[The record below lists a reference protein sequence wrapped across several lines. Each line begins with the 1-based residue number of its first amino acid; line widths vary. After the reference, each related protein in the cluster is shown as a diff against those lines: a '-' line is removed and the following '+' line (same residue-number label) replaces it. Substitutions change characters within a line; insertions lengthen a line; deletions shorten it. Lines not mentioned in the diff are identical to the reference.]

1 MCSFV
6 LRTPSYLTIKSKGFS
21 EQLREETVK
30 TVYKSQL
37 RKFLQSKKAL
47 AIPVTYLILFAS
59 LIAIISV
66 TYSFAIVKISARGA
80 LLKASVAKQNM
91 QVLDDAVRSVAW
103 SFGASKVVYMDDC
116 GGIFQTEPTAKNLV
130 INFTDGQ
137 SFYDVVFNS
146 SVGKAFY
153 KLEPSEFNYEGFYI
167 RGDGRAIINQ
177 SSFTLTQLYVATGDD
192 AKELTLCY
200 RPSATVANIGT
211 SNGKPLNLIRIYIV
225 NLNSSQAL
233 LLREKFYLK
242 MTGADVTTVTRQY
255 EFNQSASSLA
265 LKAVLDETTSIV
277 RLPISSN
284 AEGAFVNLELVV
296 SNIRIQKA
304 EV

>member
-1 MCSFV
+1 MCKKRF
-6 LRTPSYLTIKSKGFS
+6 IK
-21 EQLREETVK
+21 
-30 TVYKSQL
+30 QL

-59 LIAIISV
+59 LIVIISV
-66 TYSFAIVKISARGA
+66 TYSFAVVKISARGA
-80 LLKASVAKQNM
+80 LLKASIAKQNM
-91 QVLDDAVRSVAW
+91 QILDDAVRSVAW
-103 SFGASKVVYMDDC
+103 SFGASKVVYMDNC
-116 GGIFQTEPTAKNLV
+116 GGTFHTEQTAKNLV
-130 INFTDGQ
+130 LNFTDEQ
-137 SFYDVVFNS
+137 SFYDIVFNS

-153 KLEPSEFNYEGFYI
+153 ELEPSEFNYEGFYI

-200 RPSATVANIGT
+200 RPSATAATIGT
-211 SNGKPLNLIRIYIV
+211 INGKPLNLIRIYIV
-225 NLNSSQAL
+225 NLNSSQTL
-233 LLREKFYLK
+233 MLREKFYLK
-242 MTGADVTTVTRQY
+242 ATGVNVTTVTCQY
-255 EFNQSASSLA
+255 EFNQSVSSLA
-265 LKAVLDETTSIV
+265 LRAVFDETTSIV

-284 AEGAFVNLELVV
+284 AEGAFVNLEVVV